1 MINVVYP
8 DSSLFS
14 SQSFLIIII
23 IIILLQL
30 RERRVNKFSLMILPL
45 FMLLITLSLVQSVI
59 FTSLQ
64 SFIVIMLGFIIGLLV
79 GIAVGSFMLV
89 KVDEDGSMILK
100 GSKIAVGLWI
110 AVILLKIY
118 GQGVLNN
125 TGYFNIGVL
134 SSAILMLTLGAMI
147 SRRILVYMKYR
158 TFKNISVDETKT
170 NGI

>member
-1 MINVVYP
+1 MINVIYP
-8 DSSLFS
+8 DSNLFS

-45 FMLLITLSLVQSVI
+45 IMLLVTLSLVQSVI

-64 SFIVIMLGFIIGLLV
+64 NFIIIILSFVIGLLF
-79 GIAVGSFMLV
+79 GIAVGSFMMV
-89 KVDEDGSMILK
+89 KVDEDGAMILK

-125 TGYFNIGVL
+125 TGYFNIVVL
-134 SSAILMLTLGAMI
+134 SSAILMLTLGTMI
-147 SRRILVYMKYR
+147 SRRIIVYMKYR
-158 TFKNISVDETKT
+158 NFRNENCDETKT
-170 NGI
+170 IEI

>member
-8 DSSLFS
+8 DSNLFS

-64 SFIVIMLGFIIGLLV
+64 NFIVIILGFVIGLLI

-125 TGYFNIGVL
+125 TGYFNIGEL

-147 SRRILVYMKYR
+147 SRRILVYMKYQ
-158 TFKNISVDETKT
+158 TFKNINIDETKT